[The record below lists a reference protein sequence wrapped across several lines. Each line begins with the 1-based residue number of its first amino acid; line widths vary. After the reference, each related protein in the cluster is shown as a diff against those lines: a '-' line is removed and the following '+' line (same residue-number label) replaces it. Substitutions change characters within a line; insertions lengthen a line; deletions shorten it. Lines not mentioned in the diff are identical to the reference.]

1 MSAVPVQR
9 AGLASGVVNLARLV
23 GITVGVA
30 VLGSAMAARAGADGT
45 RIATMLGGLVQL
57 VGAAVALRWAR
68 PEAAAPMQRLVAH
81 A

>member
-30 VLGSAMAARAGADGT
+30 VLGSAIAAIAGAEGA
-45 RIATMLGGLVQL
+45 RIATMLGSLVQL
-57 VGAAVALRWAR
+57 FGAAVAFRWAR
-68 PEAAAPMQRLVAH
+68 PEAPAPMQREVCH